1 MRFNRTSLPA
11 GVVFAALAAGAV
23 FMGSSD
29 GLIRPRQAQA
39 QNLGQRAVSGRV
51 VDGNEAP
58 VPDAKVFLKD
68 LKKKSI
74 RSYSSAPD
82 GKFRFAQVNMAVD
95 FEIWAEKNGKKSAVK
110 TVSSW
115 DTRKEFDCE
124 LKLK

>member
-1 MRFNRTSLPA
+1 MSKATQGKYGAMADKALKEAVKKALERHMKL
-11 GVVFAALAAGAV
+11 GVPSVFVKGGKMVYL
-23 FMGSSD
+23 MPD
-29 GLIRPRQAQA
+29 GTIV
-39 QNLGQRAVSGRV
+39 N
-51 VDGNEAP
+51 
-58 VPDAKVFLKD
+58 KIKD
-68 LKKKSI
+68 LKKKTI
-74 RSYSSAPD
+74 RSYNSAPD